1 MLSLLFFPYLNQS
14 VRILWFNNSITVKLL
29 YLYNPYLYSLLYRN
43 RKTIDN
49 TVSEKKE
56 KPEKK
61 LNAYQVFIK
70 ENYNKI
76 KNENPFLTSKEIMV
90 ELGREWSENKKKS
103 F

>member
-29 YLYNPYLYSLLYRN
+29 YLYSPYLYSLLYRN